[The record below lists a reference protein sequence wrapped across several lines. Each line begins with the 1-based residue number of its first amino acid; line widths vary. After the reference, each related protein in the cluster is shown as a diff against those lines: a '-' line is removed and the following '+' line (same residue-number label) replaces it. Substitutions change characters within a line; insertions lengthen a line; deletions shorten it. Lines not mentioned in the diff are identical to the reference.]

1 MSIIIILIITI
12 ILIVTIIL
20 TIIVTRYDKIIETAI
35 KEINKMIFAEIQQE
49 ILDFD
54 NLWMNPNNNVIDI
67 ITSSLKSSFEVS
79 IHSSIYDSSCHC
91 HCHCYCYCYCYDYY
105 F

>member
-1 MSIIIILIITI
+1 VSIIIIVIITI
-12 ILIVTIIL
+12 IVIATIIVIITIIVTIIY
-20 TIIVTRYDKIIETAI
+20 ITRYDKIIDTAI

-79 IHSSIYDSSCHC
+79 IIIVIVIVIVINMIII
-91 HCHCYCYCYCYDYY
+91 
-105 F
+105 FR